1 MQAISPSQL
10 IEDLSWRY
18 ATKFFD
24 PEQTIP
30 AETWQALEEAL
41 VLSPSS
47 YGLQPWK
54 FIVITDLEL
63 RQQLRPH
70 SWNQPQITDC
80 SHLVV
85 FCSRREITPTD
96 LDRLIDQTAIARG
109 TAPEQLDGYRQ
120 MMQRD
125 LVDGPRSQQIDQWST
140 NQAYIALGNFM
151 TSAALLGVDTCP
163 IEGFEPPAYDRIL
176 GLEQSDYRSA
186 VVCAAGYRA
195 EGDKY
200 ATLAKVRYPL
210 SEVIE
215 HR

>member
-10 IEDLSWRY
+10 LEDLRWRY

-54 FIVITDLEL
+54 FIVITDPALL
-63 RQQLRPH
+63 QQLRPH
-70 SWNQPQITDC
+70 SWNQSQITDC

-85 FCSRREITPTD
+85 FCSRREIASGD
-96 LDRLIDQTAIARG
+96 IDRLIQQTVAARG
-109 TAPEQLDGYRQ
+109 GAPEQLEGYRQ

-125 LVDGPRSQQIDQWST
+125 LVEGPRSQQIDQWST
-140 NQAYIALGNFM
+140 NQVYIALGNFM

-176 GLEQSDYRSA
+176 GLEESDYRSA

-200 ATLAKVRYPL
+200 ASLAKVRFPIR
-210 SEVIE
+210 EVIE